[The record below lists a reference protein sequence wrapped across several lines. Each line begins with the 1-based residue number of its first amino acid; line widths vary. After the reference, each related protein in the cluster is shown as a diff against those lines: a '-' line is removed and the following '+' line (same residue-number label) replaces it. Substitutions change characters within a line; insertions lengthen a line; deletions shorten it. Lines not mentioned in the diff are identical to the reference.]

1 MNGPKRSG
9 NGDSFQQQRIRL
21 AQLGVSHIVI
31 HLHIGVLKIVHNF
44 WCKFLDFKYKVGR
57 DMRQVSSL

>member
-1 MNGPKRSG
+1 MNGPKRPG
-9 NGDSFQQQRIRL
+9 NGDAFQQQRIRL

-44 WCKFLDFKYKVGR
+44 WCKFLDFKYKVGNY
-57 DMRQVSSL
+57 VSLGNW